1 MCGVLYVK
9 LKANDHRLKTPIV
22 PWHTSGFLRCIIM
35 TAHGH
40 SEAASSGRTATKHV
54 SPDGTAAEHPSTSAS
69 TDMSIICVGD
79 QETLNRPCVDCG
91 QITGRFCDYCYAA
104 DRCPDERWAPN
115 QLTPLCSRCDNTH
128 DKCHFCRG
136 QAWCVPP
143 AWRPSR

>member
-9 LKANDHRLKTPIV
+9 LKANDHRLKTPIA
-22 PWHTSGFLRCIIM
+22 PWHTFCFLRCIIM

-40 SEAASSGRTATKHV
+40 SEAASSGRTAAEHV
-54 SPDGTAAEHPSTSAS
+54 SADGTAAEHPSTSAS
-69 TDMSIICVGD
+69 THMSIICVGD

>member
-1 MCGVLYVK
+1 MIISS
-9 LKANDHRLKTPIV
+9 RLP
-22 PWHTSGFLRCIIM
+22 LRLGILSVFFVFIIM
-35 TAHGH
+35 QTHGH
-40 SEAASSGRTATKHV
+40 IEAASPGRTVTEHASPGRTAT
-54 SPDGTAAEHPSTSAS
+54 EHASTSAS
-69 TDMSIICVGD
+69 THNTPLAADMSIICVGD

-91 QITGRFCDYCYAA
+91 QVTGRFCDYCYAA

>member
-1 MCGVLYVK
+1 MIIGS
-9 LKANDHRLKTPIV
+9 RLP
-22 PWHTSGFLRCIIM
+22 LRLGILFVFFVFIIM
-35 TAHGH
+35 QTHGH
-40 SEAASSGRTATKHV
+40 IEAASPGRTVTEHASPRRTAT
-54 SPDGTAAEHPSTSAS
+54 EHASTSAS
-69 TDMSIICVGD
+69 THNTPFAADMSIICVSD
-79 QETLNRPCVDCG
+79 QETLVRPCVDCG
-91 QITGRFCDYCYAA
+91 QMTGRFCDYCYAA